1 MTSLPQSVGHHPLG
15 IWFFK
20 PHIPAIYVKTV
31 LGVGRERGL
40 DEYEL
45 IEKAGFDRTTLD
57 DPAVRVPPVVQMNL
71 INQILEQTGNNGL
84 GFEIGFS
91 LPLTSHG
98 SLGMAIMCAGS
109 MPEVFDLLGRFWTVQ
124 ERAVNLSVN
133 ILPDHTCISLH
144 TNLPL
149 GAEIQRV
156 YFECILTVLYRSV
169 QMLIGTENS
178 TGQFGLRG
186 KAPDYISRFSDRL
199 PTLLHDAAVW
209 QYCIPAELA
218 DKKLPMSNPPMLA
231 LAVRQCERELAL
243 LSGDSSHFLAQVQ
256 QMLTL
261 GESGY
266 PSQSELA
273 VKLGVSLRTM
283 RRKLD
288 FWQTSY
294 RELRDMA
301 CLRDAI
307 CLLDTT
313 DLPIQQIAYRLGYG
327 SSGNFARVF
336 RQQTGQTP
344 KAYRLSAHQ
353 WARSNKPRNS
363 DGFL

>member
-1 MTSLPQSVGHHPLG
+1 MTSMPQSTGQHPLG

-31 LGVGRERGL
+31 LAIGRERGL
-40 DEYEL
+40 NENEL
-45 IEKAGFDRTTLD
+45 IAKAGFDKRILE
-57 DPAVRVPPVVQMNL
+57 DPAARVPPVVQMNL
-71 INQILEQTGNNGL
+71 INQILEHTGNNGL
-84 GFEIGFS
+84 GFEIGLS

-98 SLGMAIMCAGS
+98 SLGMAIMCASS
-109 MPEVFDLLGRFWTVQ
+109 MPEVFDLLSRFWTVQ
-124 ERAVNLSVN
+124 ERAVNLSVST
-133 ILPDHTCISLH
+133 LPEHTCISLH
-144 TNLPL
+144 INLPL
-149 GAEIQRV
+149 GTEIQRV
-156 YFECILTVLYRSV
+156 YFECILTVLFRSL
-169 QMLIGTENS
+169 QMLIGTEKP
-178 TGQFGLRG
+178 TGQFFLRG
-186 KAPDYISRFSDRL
+186 EAQGYMPRFADRL
-199 PTLLHDAAVW
+199 PTMLHDSTVW
-209 QYCIPAELA
+209 QYCIPADVA
-218 DKKLPMSNPPMLA
+218 NRKLPMSNPPVLA
-231 LAVRQCERELAL
+231 LAVQQCERELAL
-243 LSGDSSHFLAQVQ
+243 ISGDSSHFLAQVQ

-266 PSQSELA
+266 PSQNEVA

-313 DLPIQQIAYRLGYG
+313 DLPIQQIAYRLGYA

-344 KAYRLSAHQ
+344 KAYRLSSNQ
-353 WARSNKPRNS
+353 LARPNKSRNS
-363 DGFL
+363 EGFL